1 LKIVK
6 IAWSKSV
13 VNNEKKLLSLIVKV
27 YNVEQIDRLIK
38 DDLLHD
44 YTQMSYELFVSNCR
58 IKQCFNCQRYDHI
71 DKICRYERRCFV
83 CFEFHNDFTCKMSM
97 NKRKCVNCENNQ
109 SIWSFQCK
117 IKMIEKNRISNI
129 WRTKS
134 ILYSTEFK
142 KMQKTIFNR
151 LNIVVQST
159 LIHNEVMSSTSSSC
173 LFVKEILTQS
183 EIEILKN
190 IMHLKTKNYTI
201 NEITSK
207 RTLSQNLDRSMS
219 SSFRQRFVSVV
230 QIINSQTSNAF
241 DVLRNHSST
250 RASQDFTQNTQ
261 SQSQTQSQIVFKFKE
276 RSSNNKKTIES
287 RRNDEKLWHHNQ
299 HLQFYSTTSK
309 MKRRAQWCRF

>member
-1 LKIVK
+1 
-6 IAWSKSV
+6 
-13 VNNEKKLLSLIVKV
+13 
-27 YNVEQIDRLIK
+27 
-38 DDLLHD
+38 
-44 YTQMSYELFVSNCR
+44 MS
-58 IKQCFNCQRYDHI
+58 I
-71 DKICRYERRCFV
+71 
-83 CFEFHNDFTCKMSM
+83 
-97 NKRKCVNCENNQ
+97 NKRKCVNCEDNH

-117 IKMIEKNRISNI
+117 MKMIEKNRISNI

-142 KMQKTIFNR
+142 KMQKTTFNR
-151 LNIVVQST
+151 FDVVVQST
-159 LIHNEVMSSTSSSC
+159 LIHNEVTSSTSSSC
-173 LFVKEILTQS
+173 SFVKEVLIQN

-299 HLQFYSTTSK
+299 HLQFYNITSK
-309 MKRRAQWCRF
+309 IKIKNTIMSFLIDSWKKKSDLLTIQES